1 MELPIKCWHFS
12 VVIKSQ
18 TAWGPILAPLLTN
31 DTTWSSQR
39 ARLCLSFSLGNPSP
53 SSVDSVR

>member
-1 MELPIKCWHFS
+1 MELPIQCWDFN
-12 VVIKSQ
+12 VVLKSQ

-31 DTTWSSQR
+31 DTTWSRQG
-39 ARLCLSFSLGNPSP
+39 AQLCLSFSLSNPSQ